1 MSETKT
7 KPIGQEEYENDF
19 SFKSEDDNK
28 SKQSQALERA
38 LDIRKF
44 EIELYWKRSAYFWT
58 FIGAALASY
67 AVIQRIQDDSEKL
80 FLSVLVSTL
89 GLVFS
94 FAWYCVNR
102 GSKYWQENWENHVD
116 LLETNVIGP
125 LYKTVIARPD
135 GSDPLLKRL
144 LVGPE
149 KFSVSKINQL
159 VSVFVTIIWGLLVF
173 KAIVSTVSTICMGVV
188 IPGIFGLILIAFSLV
203 TCLAICKFARTEDF
217 NHEHLSARKRSSQ
230 IEISN

>member
-1 MSETKT
+1 MSETKI
-7 KPIGQEEYENDF
+7 KPISQEEYENDF
-19 SFKSEDDNK
+19 SFKSERDDK
-28 SKQSQALERA
+28 AKQTQALERA

-58 FIGAALASY
+58 FIGATLASY
-67 AVIQRIQDDSEKL
+67 AIIQRIQDEI

-116 LLETNVIGP
+116 LLENNIIGP
-125 LYKTVIARPD
+125 LYKTVIARPPR
-135 GSDPLLKRL
+135 SDLTLESL
-144 LVGPE
+144 LVGPAN
-149 KFSVSKINQL
+149 FSVSKINQL
-159 VSVFVTIIWGLLVF
+159 ISLFVTFIWGLLVC
-173 KAIVSTVSTICMGVV
+173 KAIVSTICLGGF
-188 IPGIFGLILIAFSLV
+188 IPGIFGLILIVFGLL
-203 TCLAICKFARTEDF
+203 TCLAIWKLARTEDF

-230 IEISN
+230 IVEIGH

>member
-1 MSETKT
+1 MNETKI
-7 KPIGQEEYENDF
+7 KSIRQEDYENDF
-19 SFKSEDDNK
+19 SLSDNK
-28 SKQSQALERA
+28 DKRSKALEYA

-44 EIELYWKRSAYFWT
+44 EIELYWKRATYFWT

-67 AVIQRIQDDSEKL
+67 AVIQRIQDDNEKQ

-116 LLETNVIGP
+116 LLEDSIIGP
-125 LYKTVIARPD
+125 LYKTVIGRPHR
-135 GSDPLLKRL
+135 SDHPLKSL
-144 LVGPE
+144 LVGPAN
-149 KFSVSKINQL
+149 FSVSKINQL
-159 VSVFVTIIWGLLVF
+159 VSVFVTIIWGLLVI
-173 KAIVSTVSTICMGVV
+173 KAILSSICLGVIV
-188 IPGIFGLILIAFSLV
+188 PKIFGLFLIFFGALVCFS
-203 TCLAICKFARTEDF
+203 IWKFARTEDF

-230 IEISN
+230 ILEISQ